1 MNTINEISRM
11 RGKVDERLVIGIVT
25 AAVVILAAIWLFTGT
40 GDDPEP
46 IPEPGGRELDTVA
59 PAETAAERGDS
70 ARELI
75 EELQSGEGEVDYGRA
90 YERAQAFREE
100 GRAADAQLL
109 YFFAAR
115 GGHADAAFALAQL
128 YDPTRESNQNASG
141 DPQAAGLAGEPDAF
155 QAYRW
160 YDAAA
165 EAGHPQAGER
175 LSELRNWAEQAA
187 AAGDAEAERLLL
199 QWE

>member
-1 MNTINEISRM
+1 MNTINEIKKTQ
-11 RGKVDERLVIGIVT
+11 GKVDERLVIGIVT
-25 AAVVILAAIWLFTGT
+25 AVVVILAAIWLFMG
-40 GDDPEP
+40 GEDEPEP
-46 IPEPGGRELDTVA
+46 IPEPAGRELDTVA

-70 ARELI
+70 ARDLI
-75 EELQSGEGEVDYGRA
+75 DELQSAEGEVDYGRA
-90 YERAQAFREE
+90 YERAQAYLEE

-115 GGHADAAFALAQL
+115 GGHADAAFELAQL
-128 YDPTRESNQNASG
+128 YDPTRDAAAS
-141 DPQAAGLAGEPDAF
+141 GLAGEPDAF

-165 EAGHPQAGER
+165 EAGHPQAEER
-175 LSELRNWAEQAA
+175 LTELRNWAEQAA

>member
-1 MNTINEISRM
+1 MNTINEISRT

-25 AAVVILAAIWLFTGT
+25 AAVVILAAIWLFMGRE
-40 GDDPEP
+40 DEPEP
-46 IPEPGGRELDTVA
+46 IPEPAGRALDTVA

-70 ARELI
+70 ARDLI
-75 EELQSGEGEVDYGRA
+75 DELQSGGGEVDYGRA
-90 YERAQAFREE
+90 YERARAFREE

-115 GGHADAAFALAQL
+115 GGHADAAFELARL
-128 YDPTRESNQNASG
+128 YDPTR
-141 DPQAAGLAGEPDAF
+141 DTAAPGLTTEPDAF

-160 YDAAA
+160 YGAAA
-165 EAGHPQAGER
+165 EAGHPQAAER
-175 LSELRNWAEQAA
+175 LSGLRNWAEQAA